1 MNIQLNEDE
10 PIYIKLPSNKTP
22 CKQVSLFDCIKD
34 NKLFSMHENLDV
46 YFDIDEKGELIGIE
60 ILT

>member
-34 NKLFSMHENLDV
+34 NKLLFG
-46 YFDIDEKGELIGIE
+46 YFNGFWWFFLF
-60 ILT
+60 